1 MCLILKQ
8 DVFDILSHFK
18 RRHIKDSSLQ
28 HRYMISMASLRD
40 YYDIVA
46 WLLRHRDMVTTASF
60 LHCYIMIK
68 SLMFQYITMA
78 IR

>member
-28 HRYMISMASLRD
+28 HRYMITMVSLRD

-46 WLLRHRDMVTTASF
+46 WLLRRRF
-60 LHCYIMIK
+60 FI
-68 SLMFQYITMA
+68 A
-78 IR
+78 IS